1 VVKPGGG
8 TGEGGDVGGG
18 VGNACGLVIMCGV
31 AEARS
36 RGLVV
41 IVARVPSSARTG
53 EQPGKVRTTATT
65 SAARA
70 VFLLT

>member
-1 VVKPGGG
+1 M
-8 TGEGGDVGGG
+8 GGG
-18 VGNACGLVIMCGV
+18 VGNACGLVIMGGV
-31 AEARS
+31 AEARA
-36 RGLVV
+36 RGVVV
-41 IVARVPSSARTG
+41 IVARVSARTG

>member
-1 VVKPGGG
+1 MG
-8 TGEGGDVGGG
+8 
-18 VGNACGLVIMCGV
+18 GV
-31 AEARS
+31 AEARA
-36 RGLVV
+36 RGVV
-41 IVARVPSSARTG
+41 VVVARVSARTG